1 MPKKPKEELKAENQF
16 HWAAQFMHDGKWI
29 TLYGAPY
36 ESYDDALEVLE
47 AAALRNESIKLRL
60 LPIAKK

>member
-1 MPKKPKEELKAENQF
+1 MPKKSKEAKNQF
-16 HWAAQFMHDGKWI
+16 LWAAQFMHDGKWI

-36 ESYDDALEVLE
+36 E
-47 AAALRNESIKLRL
+47 RIKLRL